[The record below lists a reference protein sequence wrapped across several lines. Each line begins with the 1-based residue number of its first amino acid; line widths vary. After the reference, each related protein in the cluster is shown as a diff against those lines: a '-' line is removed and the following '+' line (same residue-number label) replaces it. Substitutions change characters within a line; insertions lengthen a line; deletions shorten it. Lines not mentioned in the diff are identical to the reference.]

1 MLRALAALAN
11 PHRMR
16 IVAALAEDRRYVS
29 ELARRIRISRPLL
42 HMHLKRL
49 EAAALVVG
57 SLELSKEGK
66 AMKYYEATPFAL
78 TLTPAVI
85 AEAARTLTDR
95 ADGPEEGPA

>member
-1 MLRALAALAN
+1 
-11 PHRMR
+11 MR

-66 AMKYYEATPFAL
+66 AMKYYEVTEFAL
-78 TLTPAVI
+78 ELTPAAI
-85 AEAARTLTDR
+85 AAAARTLTDR
-95 ADGPEEGPA
+95 KEMAE